1 MQGTQAVADSLAPWL
16 ETGCGGGVTGA
27 GGGTFVTTRG
37 DFYRYQR
44 AGPAPRSPRTLTF
57 VRRDSAR
64 AAVLVDAAVREGIT
78 RVRYV
83 KPYNMTCHLSLAARD
98 TSYEVAWPMDTSPEP
113 IRKLVA
119 IAKGLDIALIFG
131 QGDGLSGNAQ
141 VAPSDT
147 AVLEDAGNRLP
158 RNRGRNDDA
167 EATDCRGCGHT
178 KQCA

>member
-1 MQGTQAVADSLAPWL
+1 MKPGPGTYQAAGDVEKFFEPRGRDVTTVLGLQSLAAPDAH
-16 ETGCGGGVTGA
+16 GAQVCSGVTGA

-119 IAKGLDIALIFG
+119 IAKELEAAG
-131 QGDGLSGNAQ
+131 
-141 VAPSDT
+141 AP
-147 AVLEDAGNRLP
+147 
-158 RNRGRNDDA
+158 
-167 EATDCRGCGHT
+167 
-178 KQCA
+178 